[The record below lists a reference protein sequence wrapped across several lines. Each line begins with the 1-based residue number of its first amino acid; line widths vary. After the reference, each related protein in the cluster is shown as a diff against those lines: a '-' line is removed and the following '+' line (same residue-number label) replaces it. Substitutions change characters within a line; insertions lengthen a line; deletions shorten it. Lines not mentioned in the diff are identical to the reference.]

1 MKIETLLPLN
11 RESRD
16 QDLQSVISGH
26 GSGSKRRLGR
36 LNLLA
41 PLITGSKPLQCNGYQ
56 RCLSLPSNVLM
67 CRHRSRQTEA
77 ATAVWV
83 GVEPVPAGCAR
94 RSAGVARVT
103 TGEHWLALGCTG
115 ASQAHTG
122 ATPYGGT
129 ASSQHVYKTSE
140 IFVKNLRF
148 TQYPP
153 DNPDN
158 TA

>member
-1 MKIETLLPLN
+1 
-11 RESRD
+11 
-16 QDLQSVISGH
+16 
-26 GSGSKRRLGR
+26 
-36 LNLLA
+36 
-41 PLITGSKPLQCNGYQ
+41 
-56 RCLSLPSNVLM
+56 M

-83 GVEPVPAGCAR
+83 SVEPVSAGCAR

-148 TQYPP
+148 RTVVTVIIQMSRLYRQKR
-153 DNPDN
+153 
-158 TA
+158 TE

>member
-1 MKIETLLPLN
+1 MRNRSASCCPTSIHGIEPVVA
-11 RESRD
+11 SHP
-16 QDLQSVISGH
+16 ISAAYH
-26 GSGSKRRLGR
+26 WCY
-36 LNLLA
+36 
-41 PLITGSKPLQCNGYQ
+41 TGSKPLQCSGYH
-56 RCLSLPSNVLM
+56 RCLSVPLDVLIS
-67 CRHRSRQTEA
+67 RDRSRQIET

-83 GVEPVPAGCAR
+83 GVEPVPAGCVR

-148 TQYPP
+148 RTVVTVIIQMSRFYRQKR
-153 DNPDN
+153 
-158 TA
+158 AE